1 MDDVENNFLV
11 FDTETTGLSVAKGAE
26 ICQLSYILYNTKQN
40 KVLFATSLGDDI
52 IKVLG
57 NIPKVTSDVH
67 GITKE
72 MTLDKKEIQHHIDQF
87 IHYCSKATT
96 IVGHNIG
103 FDLRMVIGE
112 IQRLLDKDDSLSS
125 KKKETYNSFINR
137 LGEKDTNICTMAKS
151 AAKCKKIIDDVSPT
165 KLGDLT
171 QYIVP
176 KKRKK
181 GSAERS
187 TLAKDFNKRG
197 FKLMEVHALLFGQE
211 VKGQLHNA
219 LVDIAVTLRVYVKIL
234 KDIDICS
241 KDGKLISL
249 SSPGKEVHNN
259 KDICN
264 LIKPVQIKESFKFAN
279 IKSKAEEPIIG
290 AISVEQNGDITA
302 TSISCKK
309 TGSSKTI
316 ITDQQSTNGM
326 QETSSIDI
334 PSRVISIKSKSIKS
348 KKKKEKNCM
357 DGVCTI
363 MGGNKTRKKH

>member
-1 MDDVENNFLV
+1 
-11 FDTETTGLSVAKGAE
+11 
-26 ICQLSYILYNTKQN
+26 
-40 KVLFATSLGDDI
+40 
-52 IKVLG
+52 
-57 NIPKVTSDVH
+57 
-67 GITKE
+67 
-72 MTLDKKEIQHHIDQF
+72 
-87 IHYCSKATT
+87 
-96 IVGHNIG
+96 
-103 FDLRMVIGE
+103 
-112 IQRLLDKDDSLSS
+112 
-125 KKKETYNSFINR
+125 
-137 LGEKDTNICTMAKS
+137 
-151 AAKCKKIIDDVSPT
+151 DDVSPT
-165 KLGDLT
+165 KLDDLT
-171 QYIVP
+171 EYVVP

-264 LIKPVQIKESFKFAN
+264 LIKPVQIKKSFKFAN

-316 ITDQQSTNGM
+316 ITDQQSTSGM

-334 PSRVISIKSKSIKS
+334 PSTVITSKSKSIKR
-348 KKKKEKNCM
+348 KNKERNCLN
-357 DGVCTI
+357 GGCTI